1 MLVQIEES
9 GGWDRGE
16 GGRVDITDG
25 DVRIRTSINRET
37 TLSVTLTNNTH
48 NSVQFF
54 VLILCTLYIF
64 V

>member
-9 GGWDRGE
+9 GGRDRGE

-25 DVRIRTSINRET
+25 DVRTRTSINRET

-48 NSVQFF
+48 KTVQFF
-54 VLILCTLYIF
+54 VLILYTLYIF